1 MLSLPVIGTAI
12 TQTGDSVMKN
22 LFILLVTVI
31 VFGIF
36 GACIEENLAKQV
48 GLLGMSA
55 YMIWFCYR
63 IHREF
68 SPQ

>member
-1 MLSLPVIGTAI
+1 
-12 TQTGDSVMKN
+12 MKN